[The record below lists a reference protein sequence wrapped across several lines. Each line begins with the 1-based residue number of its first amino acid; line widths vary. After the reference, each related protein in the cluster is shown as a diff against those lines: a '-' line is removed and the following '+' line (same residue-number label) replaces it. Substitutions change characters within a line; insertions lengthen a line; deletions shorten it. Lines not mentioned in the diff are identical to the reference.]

1 MILGSTLASLALAA
15 QPIDEPAGITGD
27 WTNPRQT
34 VAIRIAACGVALCGR
49 VIWAAQSARDDARR
63 GGTAEL
69 VGTEVLRGFVAD
81 GSDGWRGR
89 IFIPDLG
96 QTAKARLRRNGPN
109 EIEVSG
115 CRLAGI
121 ICRKQL
127 WRRAEEPQGGDR

>member
-1 MILGSTLASLALAA
+1 MILGPILASLALAA
-15 QPIDEPAGITGD
+15 QLSAEPAGITGD
-27 WTNPRQT
+27 WTNPRET
-34 VAIRIAACGVALCGR
+34 VAIRIAPCGDALCGR
-49 VIWAAQSARDDARR
+49 VIWAAQSAKDDARR

-69 VGTEVLRGFVAD
+69 VGTEILKGFVAD
-81 GSDGWRGR
+81 DSNGWRGR

-121 ICRKQL
+121 ICRTQL
-127 WRRAEEPQGGDR
+127 WRRAEEPRGSDR